1 MSGIGLDSD
10 FIEASGNKKK
20 FMFFIS
26 ELSPMVNLNQETK
39 GYIDINFK
47 KNLEVFG
54 NGSAVKSISIAPF
67 EFQTRF
73 INEEK

>member
-10 FIEASGNKKK
+10 LVETSGNNKK
-20 FMFFIS
+20 FIFFIS
-26 ELSPMVNLNQETK
+26 ELTPMVNLNQESK
-39 GYIDINFK
+39 GYIDINLK
-47 KNLEVFG
+47 KNLEIFG

-73 INEEK
+73 INEGE

>member
-10 FIEASGNKKK
+10 FLENSGDKIKY
-20 FMFFIS
+20 MFFNT
-26 ELSPMVNLNQETK
+26 ELSPMVNLNQSSK
-39 GYIDINFK
+39 GSIEINFK

-54 NGSAVKSISIAPF
+54 DGSAVKSISIAPF

-73 INEEK
+73 INEGK